1 VLHVCSTQPDFF
13 TERDLRFLEGVARWV
28 GTVAHRG
35 ELAEQL
41 IVATAEQSRRTVA
54 EELVTV
60 LAHDLRNLLTPLKGR
75 IDLIQRRAAREDR
88 VEDCH
93 DAEELAH
100 SVARLDRLIAD
111 LLDVGRLDQSIFVLS
126 PQPLDLVRLVQ
137 ETVGRFTSEDRG
149 CRVEAPDEL
158 VLVADPDRLRQALEN
173 VLANA
178 LQHSPVGAAVGVA
191 IVREQ
196 RSDGPWAVVSVQDQG
211 PGIAPELLPRLFTRF
226 AAGPQSVGLGLGL
239 YLAHS
244 IAAAHGGTLTVA
256 STPGAGDCFQFALRI
271 ELRRHSRRSPDGR
284 ADGGTEAPRRS
295 LPPKRAPTAG

>member
-1 VLHVCSTQPDFF
+1 
-13 TERDLRFLEGVARWV
+13 
-28 GTVAHRG
+28 
-35 ELAEQL
+35 
-41 IVATAEQSRRTVA
+41 
-54 EELVTV
+54 
-60 LAHDLRNLLTPLKGR
+60 
-75 IDLIQRRAAREDR
+75 
-88 VEDCH
+88 
-93 DAEELAH
+93 
-100 SVARLDRLIAD
+100 
-111 LLDVGRLDQSIFVLS
+111 
-126 PQPLDLVRLVQ
+126 
-137 ETVGRFTSEDRG
+137 
-149 CRVEAPDEL
+149 L

-196 RSDGPWAVVSVQDQG
+196 RSDGLWAVVSVQDQG

-256 STPGAGDCFQFALRI
+256 STPGAGDCFQFALRL